1 MLGTFPFE
9 LWFKS
14 YRCFTVGS
22 LEFLEIAKLPLSS
35 TSPPCSVL
43 RRRPPTAPTPA
54 PWRGFPAFPAINSS
68 CSVAHASRG
77 PSPPLFGFALALSSP
92 CHAPRT
98 SSRPPP
104 RRRRGELAAEPQ
116 DPFQRAH
123 EHLKDPSDLFLSFF
137 CSLLAPTL

>member
-1 MLGTFPFE
+1 LSALFRAAAHRRHRRRRRGEASRPPF
-9 LWFKS
+9 S
-14 YRCFTVGS
+14 V
-22 LEFLEIAKLPLSS
+22 ALSP
-35 TSPPCSVL
+35 TRRPESPP
-43 RRRPPTAPTPA
+43 
-54 PWRGFPAFPAINSS
+54 
-68 CSVAHASRG
+68 
-77 PSPPLFGFALALSSP
+77 PLLCFALALHLP

-137 CSLLAPTL
+137 CSLLAPTP